1 MIYVKQISDEDLRK
15 LRWWLRH
22 YKGAGK
28 DFIRLVEN
36 MLEGD
41 EGAKVM
47 LIAHLPAYK
56 DTFFGPLYG
65 DVEDVQ

>member
-1 MIYVKQISDEDLRK
+1 MKQISDKDLRE

-22 YKGAGK
+22 YKRAGK

-41 EGAKVM
+41 EGAKTM

-56 DTFFGPLYG
+56 DTFFGPLHG